1 MAGPWWK
8 CESEVS
14 GFFGLICAFCG
25 ETKRMQNGKNE
36 NASFRELTFAGED
49 KMFQKC

>member
-1 MAGPWWK
+1 VKVRFPD
-8 CESEVS
+8 
-14 GFFGLICAFCG
+14 FFGLICAFCG
-25 ETKRMQNGKNE
+25 ETKRMQNGKKRE